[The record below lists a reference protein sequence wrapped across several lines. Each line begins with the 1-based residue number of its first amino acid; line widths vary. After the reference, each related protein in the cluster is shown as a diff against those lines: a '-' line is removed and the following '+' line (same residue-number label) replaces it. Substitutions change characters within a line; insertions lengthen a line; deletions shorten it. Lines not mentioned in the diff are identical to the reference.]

1 MPFPLNQ
8 MTNRLW
14 IELLV
19 AFGGVSAAYAV
30 PVELNMEIS
39 GGTPTTT
46 GTWAAVSPL
55 RKILRDKR
63 MRLVITCDTDLPP
76 RVCKFPRFN
85 QCHHQF
91 PEVKTGVPKPLRR
104 GAEHWPVGWRVQ
116 ASGHIPED
124 LFDHALLTLRAL
136 RKKGAEFPG
145 TRELRGLDSGNKAF
159 GIQVEFHFLWLGAAR
174 CDAGQVRIEH

>member
-63 MRLVITCDTDLPP
+63 TRLVITCDTDLPP
-76 RVCKFPRFN
+76 CVCKFPRFN
-85 QCHHQF
+85 QSHHQF
-91 PEVKTGVPKPLRR
+91 PEMKAGVPKRLCCRAQH
-104 GAEHWPVGWRVQ
+104 GAVRWRVQ

-124 LFDHALLTLRAL
+124 LFHHALLTLRAL
-136 RKKGAEFPG
+136 RK
-145 TRELRGLDSGNKAF
+145 
-159 GIQVEFHFLWLGAAR
+159 
-174 CDAGQVRIEH
+174 